1 MRRHDM
7 KTYFT
12 GESGIGR
19 SRLRRRRRSY
29 TGILRIILR
38 GGRAL
43 LAFTYFFYT
52 VRACNLPCLSLV
64 LGAVRAVSVDPIAQC

>member
-19 SRLRRRRRSY
+19 SRIRRRRRLY

-43 LAFTYFFYT
+43 LAFT
-52 VRACNLPCLSLV
+52 
-64 LGAVRAVSVDPIAQC
+64 